1 MKLMRM
7 KISTRISEGKF
18 TTKKKLVV
26 LLQNFQGESASA
38 TTATTTAKT
47 PQNLLM
53 AVEIIQ
59 LITVHLE
66 AHHAAQLTR
75 TSLREF
81 LPALAILQDSLAIVL
96 QALAI
101 LRQALAILR
110 QVLRQ
115 VLAIARQVRPIAL
128 REVA

>member
-1 MKLMRM
+1 MKLMTM
-7 KISTRISEGKF
+7 KISSPISEGKF

-101 LRQALAILR
+101 LRQ
-110 QVLRQ
+110 VLRQ

>member
-1 MKLMRM
+1 M
-7 KISTRISEGKF
+7 
-18 TTKKKLVV
+18 VP
-26 LLQNFQGESASA
+26 LQNPQGES
-38 TTATTTAKT
+38 ATTTAKT
-47 PQNLLM
+47 AQNLLM

-59 LITVHLE
+59 LITVHLK

-101 LRQALAILR
+101 IRQALAILR

>member
-1 MKLMRM
+1 MANYVRRLFPEGIRKRKIQSLATKPMRM
-7 KISTRISEGKF
+7 KISTPISEGKF

-26 LLQNFQGESASA
+26 LLQNIQGESASA

-59 LITVHLE
+59 LITVHLK

-75 TSLREF
+75 TALRE
-81 LPALAILQDSLAIVL
+81 AQTLA
-96 QALAI
+96 
-101 LRQALAILR
+101 
-110 QVLRQ
+110 
-115 VLAIARQVRPIAL
+115 IAL
-128 REVA
+128 REVQVAIVL

>member
-1 MKLMRM
+1 
-7 KISTRISEGKF
+7 
-18 TTKKKLVV
+18 
-26 LLQNFQGESASA
+26 
-38 TTATTTAKT
+38 
-47 PQNLLM
+47 M

-96 QALAI
+96 RALAI
-101 LRQALAILR
+101 LRQVLAILAIVGLC

>member
-1 MKLMRM
+1 
-7 KISTRISEGKF
+7 
-18 TTKKKLVV
+18 
-26 LLQNFQGESASA
+26 
-38 TTATTTAKT
+38 
-47 PQNLLM
+47 M

-96 QALAI
+96 
-101 LRQALAILR
+101 RALAILR